1 MRKNPLGD
9 FILGT
14 TGGALSSYFLVG
26 SALVLLTGH
35 ALGLGPTL
43 PVVPAPD
50 TGAFLYLTVRLVQS
64 LYHVGLACM
73 VFLGF
78 RFMQEV
84 LRGHTAARAFK
95 EAAELPRLT
104 Y

>member
-14 TGGALSSYFLVG
+14 TGGALSSYFLFG
-26 SALVLLTGH
+26 AALVLLTGH
-35 ALGLGPTL
+35 ALSLGPTL
-43 PVVPAPD
+43 PVEPTPD
-50 TGAFLYLTVRLVQS
+50 TGAFLSFTVRLVQS
-64 LYHVGLACM
+64 FYHVGLACM

-84 LRGHTAARAFK
+84 LRGHTAVQAFK
-95 EAAELPRLT
+95 EAAELPRLHC
-104 Y
+104 

>member
-14 TGGALSSYFLVG
+14 TGGALSSYFLFG
-26 SALVLLTGH
+26 AALVLLTGH

-43 PVVPAPD
+43 PFEAAPD
-50 TGAFLYLTVRLVQS
+50 TGAFLSMTVRLTQS
-64 LYHVGLACM
+64 FYHVGLACLA
-73 VFLGF
+73 FLGF

-84 LRGHTAARAFK
+84 LRGHSAGQAFK
-95 EAAELPRLT
+95 EAAELPRL